1 MDTHKEIF
9 YQKSFTSNLSFLF
22 LIIFS
27 EDREEFVK
35 RISNKTFGPPPKLSI
50 TKRNPDA
57 DYNVDNLQKL
67 NRTLIPD
74 FGSSD

>member
-22 LIIFS
+22 LNVYS

-50 TKRNPDA
+50 TK
-57 DYNVDNLQKL
+57 K
-67 NRTLIPD
+67 
-74 FGSSD
+74 

>member
-1 MDTHKEIF
+1 MSKFKYNKHGYTQGNI
-9 YQKSFTSNLSFLF
+9 LSKV
-22 LIIFS
+22 IYD

-57 DYNVDNLQKL
+57 EYNVDNLQKL